1 MLVLI
6 VKTEFNK
13 INKAWLIQAACLH
26 CHLIN
31 SVKALLQSRTMT
43 MSPIMKQN
51 FSEGQWPDAVF
62 NTANDFYWSHI
73 WLRQSNSTLWV
84 KKHTSWHLFII

>member
-6 VKTEFNK
+6 VKTEFKK
-13 INKAWLIQAACLH
+13 INKAWLLQAACLH

-51 FSEGQWPDAVF
+51 FSEGQ
-62 NTANDFYWSHI
+62 
-73 WLRQSNSTLWV
+73 
-84 KKHTSWHLFII
+84 